1 MRAKGPRQT
10 ALLRLVRQQVV
21 SNQGEMVELLKEKG
35 FRVTQASVSRD
46 VRELG
51 LVRVAGRYVP
61 AARVTTGVR
70 SGALSVVVNELINSA
85 EPVGSNLIVVGT
97 PPGAANTVAAEL
109 DQKRFPQIAGTLAGD
124 DTVFVAVRSRSA
136 QGRVLA
142 LFKGARPRGDPS
154 ATGAARDV
162 KADGDLGAESSG
174 DQQP

>member
-10 ALLRLVRQQVV
+10 ALLRLVRQQAV

-61 AARVTTGVR
+61 AARVTTGVG
-70 SGALSVVVNELINSA
+70 SAALSDVVNELISFA
-85 EPVGSNLIVVGT
+85 EPVGANLIVVGT

-136 QGRVLA
+136 QGRVLT
-142 LFKGARPRGDPS
+142 LLRGARPGGDPS
-154 ATGAARDV
+154 AIGASRDLD
-162 KADGDLGAESSG
+162 ADGDLGAEPSG
-174 DQQP
+174 DPWP

>member
-10 ALLRLVRQQVV
+10 ALLRLVRQQTV
-21 SNQGEMVELLKEKG
+21 SNQVEMVELLRKTG
-35 FRVTQASVSRD
+35 FSVTQASVSRD

-61 AARVTTGVR
+61 AARVTRAGR
-70 SGALSVVVNELINSA
+70 SAALSDVVNDLINVA
-85 EPVGSNLIVVGT
+85 EPVGANLIVVGT

-142 LFKGARPRGDPS
+142 LLRGAQPRGDAS
-154 ATGAARDV
+154 AIGASRDRN
-162 KADGDLGAESSG
+162 ADRDPGAESSG

>member
-1 MRAKGPRQT
+1 MRSKGPRQT
-10 ALLRLVRQQVV
+10 ALLRLVRQQAV
-21 SNQGEMVELLKEKG
+21 SNQGEMVALLKKSG
-35 FRVTQASVSRD
+35 FSVTQASVSRD

-61 AARVTTGVR
+61 ASRVTTSADPG
-70 SGALSVVVNELINSA
+70 GLSVVVNELINYS
-85 EPVGSNLIVVGT
+85 EPVGANLVVVGT

-142 LFKGARPRGDPS
+142 LLRGARPAGVQSVIGASRGD
-154 ATGAARDV
+154 GV
-162 KADGDLGAESSG
+162 DGDLGT
-174 DQQP
+174 QPKGERQP